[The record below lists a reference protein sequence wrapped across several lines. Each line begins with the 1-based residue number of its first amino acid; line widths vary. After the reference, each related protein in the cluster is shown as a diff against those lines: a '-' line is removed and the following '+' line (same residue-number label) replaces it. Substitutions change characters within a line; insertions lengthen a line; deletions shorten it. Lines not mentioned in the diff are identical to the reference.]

1 MFSDTFIPTNSSNHS
16 QAERSVLLSR
26 NTNSSPRSKKSYAAK
41 TRPALLWNCS
51 SLSVNDSGSC
61 KETMEF
67 SITLQLYTV
76 N

>member
-26 NTNSSPRSKKSYAAK
+26 NMNSSPRSKKSYAAK

-67 SITLQLYTV
+67 SIILQLYAV